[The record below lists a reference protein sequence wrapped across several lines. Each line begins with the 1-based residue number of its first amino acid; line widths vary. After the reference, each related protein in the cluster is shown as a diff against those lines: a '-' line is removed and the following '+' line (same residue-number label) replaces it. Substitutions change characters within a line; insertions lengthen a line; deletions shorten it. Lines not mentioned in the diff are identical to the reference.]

1 MVSPFMEYEFMARA
15 ALGGCVLA
23 VAGAPLGVFLILRRM
38 SLVGDAVGHAVL
50 PGAAGAALLTGGS
63 TVLMTLGAALTGLL
77 VFVTAGFASRALRL
91 PEDAGFAVFYLAAL
105 ASGVMLASAGGGS
118 VDLDR
123 LLFGAALGLDDTA
136 LLLAFLAAGASLV
149 IIGILFRPLLLD
161 TLDPQFLRTSG
172 GPKWAGPLA
181 QAAFFGLLAL
191 TTVASF
197 HALGALMSIGLT
209 ILPAI
214 GARFWAKGV
223 VTMMVY
229 ACGLGWL
236 GVIMGLLTSFY
247 ADAPAGAAIVASLV
261 AIVILSSLIGPVN
274 SVVSR
279 HLRQVSLVA

>member
-1 MVSPFMEYEFMARA
+1 MARA
-15 ALGGCVLA
+15 ALGGCALA

-50 PGAAGAALLTGGS
+50 PGAAGAAILSGGS
-63 TVLMTLGAALTGLL
+63 TLLMTLGAALTGLL
-77 VFVTAGFASRALRL
+77 VFATAGIASRALRL

-105 ASGVMLASAGGGS
+105 ASGVMLASSGGE

-123 LLFGAALGLDDTA
+123 LLFGAALALDNTA
-136 LLLAFLAAGASLV
+136 LILTGVAAAASLV
-149 IIGILFRPLLLD
+149 VIRVLFRPLLLD

-214 GARFWAKGV
+214 GARFWAKSV
-223 VTMMVY
+223 IAMMVS
-229 ACGLGWL
+229 ACALGWI

-247 ADAPAGAAIVASLV
+247 GDAPAGAAIVASLV
-261 AIVILSSLIGPVN
+261 AIVLVSSLIGPVN
-274 SVVSR
+274 SVASR
-279 HLRQVSLVA
+279 HLRQVALVS

>member
-1 MVSPFMEYEFMARA
+1 MARA
-15 ALGGCVLA
+15 ALGGCALA

-50 PGAAGAALLTGGS
+50 PGAAGAAILSGGS
-63 TVLMTLGAALTGLL
+63 TILMTLGAALTGLL
-77 VFVTAGFASRALRL
+77 VFATAGIASRALRL

-105 ASGVMLASAGGGS
+105 ASGVMLASSGGE

-123 LLFGAALGLDDTA
+123 LLFGAALALDNTA
-136 LLLAFLAAGASLV
+136 LILTGVAAAASLV
-149 IIGILFRPLLLD
+149 VIRVLFRPLLLD

-214 GARFWAKGV
+214 GARFWAKSV
-223 VTMMVY
+223 IAMMVS
-229 ACGLGWL
+229 ACALGCL

-247 ADAPAGAAIVASLV
+247 GDAPAGAAIVASLV
-261 AIVILSSLIGPVN
+261 VIVLLSSLIGPVN
-274 SVVSR
+274 SVASR
-279 HLRQVSLVA
+279 HLRQVALVS

>member
-1 MVSPFMEYEFMARA
+1 MARA
-15 ALGGCVLA
+15 ALGGCALA

-50 PGAAGAALLTGGS
+50 PGAAGAAILSGGS
-63 TVLMTLGAALTGLL
+63 TFLMTLGAALTGLL
-77 VFVTAGFASRALRL
+77 VFATAGIASRALRL

-105 ASGVMLASAGGGS
+105 ASGVMLASSGGE

-123 LLFGAALGLDDTA
+123 LLFGAALALDNTA
-136 LLLAFLAAGASLV
+136 LILTGVAAAASLV
-149 IIGILFRPLLLD
+149 VIRVLFRPLLLD

-214 GARFWAKGV
+214 GARFWAKSV
-223 VTMMVY
+223 IAMMVS
-229 ACGLGWL
+229 ACGLGWI

-247 ADAPAGAAIVASLV
+247 GDAPAGAAIVASLV
-261 AIVILSSLIGPVN
+261 AIVLVSSLIGPVN
-274 SVVSR
+274 SVASR
-279 HLRQVSLVA
+279 HLRQVALVS